1 MRGLTKILILIAF
14 ALAWP
19 TTARAQL
26 TLQSFNGTTGT
37 PIGATYNFGNVASG
51 SVEDIVFHALNAGN
65 SAVVID
71 TLTLSGA
78 GFNITAVNGTL
89 PYTVAPEN
97 FLAFTVR
104 FSAGSPAAY
113 SAGLLVESISVLL
126 LADSIAGPTVT
137 FFPPCSLAGSN
148 GVNFGTLLN
157 GSLHLCNFSVTNEN
171 SQPLVI
177 SNISVTG
184 AFQASLVQATPL
196 TLAPGQGTDFEIE
209 ITPIC
214 GTGGALTGTLM
225 VNTNRYTLTGQSADP
240 PMPTPVLTLDTSRIG
255 SGEQH
260 SLTMS
265 LASPAACAASG
276 NVNLI
281 FTPAPNLPVT
291 DDTSIVFLSGSRR
304 SLQFSASPGSS
315 SVTIGGQSSAV
326 FQTGTTAGTIT
337 FTVAGIPG
345 ASEPSISFAIAPAPI
360 SIETATASNQIT
372 GQLDVAIVGYDNTY
386 SAGAMTFTFFDA
398 NNNMIGTPV
407 TANFATNFQG
417 YFAMYTS
424 GSSFLA
430 NISFPV
436 QGNAL
441 LVATV
446 TVTLNNNAGQT
457 QTGTLTFQ

>member
-1 MRGLTKILILIAF
+1 MRGWMKAAMLAAF
-14 ALAWP
+14 ALAVP

-26 TLQSFNGTTGT
+26 ILQSFNGTTGT
-37 PIGATYNFGNVASG
+37 PVGSTYNFGSVASG
-51 SVEDIVFHALNAGN
+51 SVEDVVFRAVNTGN

-71 TLTLSGA
+71 TLALSGF
-78 GFNITAVNGTL
+78 GFSLTAVNGTL

-104 FSAGSPAAY
+104 FSAGPPAAY

-137 FFPPCSLAGSN
+137 FFPPCAPAGSN

-157 GSLHLCNFSVTNEN
+157 GSLHLCNFSVTNGN

-177 SNISVTG
+177 SNISVAG
-184 AFQASLVQATPL
+184 SFQASLVQATPL
-196 TLAPGQGTDFEIE
+196 TLAPGQGTDLEIE
-209 ITPIC
+209 ITPKC
-214 GTGGALTGTLM
+214 GTSEVLNGMLTVNTSSYALTGQN
-225 VNTNRYTLTGQSADP
+225 VDP
-240 PMPTPVLTLDTSRIG
+240 PLPTPVLTLDASVIG

-260 SLTMS
+260 ALTVSLP
-265 LASPAACAASG
+265 SPAACPASG
-276 NVNLI
+276 NVNLL

-304 SLQFSASPGSS
+304 SLQFSATPGSS
-315 SVTIGGQSSAV
+315 SITIAGQSSAT
-326 FQTGTTAGTIT
+326 FQTGTTAGTIA
-337 FTVAGIPG
+337 FTISGIPG
-345 ASEPSISFAIAPAPI
+345 ESPPGISFPIAPAPI
-360 SIETATASNQIT
+360 SIETAAASNQVT
-372 GQLDVAIVGYDNTY
+372 GQLNIELVGFDNTY

-398 NNNMIGTPV
+398 NNNMIGAPV
-407 TANFATNFQG
+407 TANFASNFQT
-417 YFAMYTS
+417 YFAMYSS

-441 LVATV
+441 VVATV
-446 TVTLNNNAGQT
+446 TVTLNNNAGQA

>member
-1 MRGLTKILILIAF
+1 MKIAMLIAF
-14 ALAWP
+14 ALALP

-26 TLQSFNGTTGT
+26 MLQSFNGTIGT
-37 PIGATYNFGNVASG
+37 PVGATYNFGNVTDG
-51 SVEDIVFHALNAGN
+51 SAEDVVFHGVNTGN

-78 GFNITAVNGTL
+78 GFSIIAVNGTL

-104 FSAGSPAAY
+104 FSAGPPAAY

-137 FFPPCSLAGSN
+137 FFPPCSLAGPN

-171 SQPLVI
+171 IQPLVI

-196 TLAPGQGTDFEIE
+196 TLAPGQGTDFEIL
-209 ITPIC
+209 ITPLC
-214 GTGGALTGTLM
+214 GTSGSLTGALIVNTNSYALTGQH
-225 VNTNRYTLTGQSADP
+225 VDP
-240 PMPTPVLTLDTSRIG
+240 PLPTPVLALDASVIG

-260 SLTMS
+260 ALTMS
-265 LASPAACAASG
+265 LPSPAACAASG
-276 NVNLI
+276 NVNLT
-281 FTPAPNLPVT
+281 FTPAASLPVT
-291 DDTSIVFLSGSRR
+291 DDTSIVFLSGSTR
-304 SLQFSASPGSS
+304 SLQFSATPGSS
-315 SVTIGGQSSAV
+315 SVTIAGRSSAE
-326 FQTGTTAGTIT
+326 FQTGTTAGTIA
-337 FTVAGIPG
+337 FTVSGIPG
-345 ASEPSISFAIAPAPI
+345 AGEPGISFAITPAPI

-407 TANFATNFQG
+407 TANFASNFQT
-417 YFAMYTS
+417 YFAKYTS

-430 NISFPV
+430 GISFQV
-436 QGNAL
+436 QGDAL

-446 TVTLNNNAGQT
+446 TVTLNNSAGPV